1 MRVLRCA
8 YARVSCTGWV
18 EWEMCPPHKT
28 SFALH
33 EYDSKDKQEAIRL
46 TLQCYVSEIHTIF
59 EVSAFSNESVSKTY
73 FK

>member
-8 YARVSCTGWV
+8 YARGAVRAGLSGKCA
-18 EWEMCPPHKT
+18 PPHKT

-46 TLQCYVSEIHTIF
+46 TLQCYVREIHTIV
-59 EVSAFSNESVSKTY
+59 EVSAFSNEAVSKTY